1 MKCVRIVAVVLVLF
15 AAATVIAATYGAS
28 WLAVPQC
35 EPKNVD
41 AAFVLGGDSGDRVW
55 LASKLYLDRL
65 VPLFVLTG
73 IEDSPEQTRSTYL
86 NWRKTVLTDRGV
98 PENVIILDQSSNNSR
113 AEAAVGRRLAESHG
127 WKKVIVISDP
137 PHLRRLQ
144 SIWARTMAG
153 SGISFCL
160 VATRPEWWTED
171 NWWRNSRNAQF
182 VIMEY
187 IKLAHDAF
195 SR

>member
-1 MKCVRIVAVVLVLF
+1 MKCVRILAALIVLF
-15 AAATVIAATYGAS
+15 AAATVVAARYGAS
-28 WLAVPQC
+28 WLAAPQC
-35 EPKNVD
+35 VPKNAD

-65 VPLFVLTG
+65 VPVLVLTG
-73 IEDSPEQTRSTYL
+73 IEDGPEQTRSSYL

-98 PENVIILDQSSNNSR
+98 PESAVILDQTSSNSR
-113 AEAAVGRRLAESHG
+113 AEAVFGRRVAESHG
-127 WKKVIVISDP
+127 WKKIIVISDP

-144 SIWARTMAG
+144 SIWAHTLAN
-153 SGISFCL
+153 SGISYCL
-160 VATRPEWWTED
+160 VATQPKWWTED
-171 NWWRNSRNAQF
+171 NWWQNSRNAQF

-187 IKLAHDAF
+187 IKLVHNAF